1 MESGS
6 AFQFDYS
13 FDEQDRDGLLADARK
28 TVEAL
33 HSELSDE
40 PGAARRALSPGE
52 EAALRLLEEFGKEVA
67 RFSAQPD
74 ILELEESHF
83 DDHGMAIPPRFQDL
97 RKQARFLWMR
107 FPLVLKPADGTT
119 FNKLQVGVEFNP
131 GAEGVRPRA
140 LMILPDR
147 KFQKALEFGGGLD
160 LRIGENFEFEVAS
173 PEGGKGGDGSPV
185 RVEGGVD
192 AKLAGQ
198 LGLAAGPFTYTFK
211 KAVVDHTAPGA
222 EQVFWT
228 LSGTEFIRDDDPSFI
243 VVLQVPNGIEKVEVA
258 GALQAYHGFD
268 IGGGTLG
275 EALRF
280 AAKRVVNFFRAG
292 APARD
297 SRVWTDVTSV
307 LR

>member
-1 MESGS
+1 MDSGPP
-6 AFQFDYS
+6 FQFDYT
-13 FDEQDRDGLLADARK
+13 FDDQDRDGLLADARK

-33 HSELSDE
+33 HSELSDD
-40 PGAARRALSPGE
+40 PGEIRGAPSPGE
-52 EAALRLLEEFGKEVA
+52 AAALRLLEEFGKEVA

-74 ILELEESHF
+74 VLELDETHF
-83 DDHGMAIPPRFQDL
+83 ADHGMVIPPRFQDL
-97 RKQARFLWMR
+97 RRQARFLWMR

-131 GAEGVRPRA
+131 GSQGVRPRA
-140 LMILPDR
+140 LLILPDR
-147 KFQKALEFGGGLD
+147 KFQKALELGGGLE
-160 LRIGENFEFEVAS
+160 LRIGENFEFEAAIPGGGEGEGRS
-173 PEGGKGGDGSPV
+173 PW

-198 LGLAAGPFTYTFK
+198 LGLVAGPFTYTFK
-211 KAVVDHTAPGA
+211 KAVVDHTTPGA

-228 LSGTEFIRDDDPSFI
+228 LTGTEFIRDDDPSFI
-243 VVLQVPNGIEKVEVA
+243 VVLQVPNGVDKVEVA

-268 IGGGTLG
+268 VGGGTLG

-280 AAKRVVNFFRAG
+280 AANRVVNFFRAG

-297 SRVWTDVTSV
+297 SRVWSDVTAV